1 MDAGVLGAVEL
12 KLTEKNKKIA
22 AAAYGYRSVHRYA
35 NDDDEW
41 GEIRFDFS
49 AGTAEITKL
58 ADGDLSRTNVFAK
71 NAIRQILKLSMS
83 ELPKKLTIPFELEME
98 KTRYGS

>member
-1 MDAGVLGAVEL
+1 MRGLKCFRRGGTPREGGRTPHGVRGL
-12 KLTEKNKKIA
+12 KLLHVMPF
-22 AAAYGYRSVHRYA
+22 Y
-35 NDDDEW
+35 
-41 GEIRFDFS
+41 
-49 AGTAEITKL
+49 AGTAEIKKL

-83 ELPKKLTIPFELEME
+83 ELPMKMTIPFELEME